1 MNSPDPGMPELKFV
15 GRQNEEKTVS
25 LTAARI
31 PDTGSVLVSLKD
43 ITDYKKAREELN
55 RVMTQ
60 VRQLMVEME
69 KGVKNLGG

>member
-1 MNSPDPGMPELKFV
+1 MPVFKFV

-25 LTAARI
+25 MTAARI

-43 ITDYKKAREELN
+43 ITNYEKAREEWN

-60 VRQLMVEME
+60 FRQMMVEME
-69 KGVKNLGG
+69 KAAKDLPG